1 MQTLSKL
8 VRRGSVAP
16 PPLPPM
22 YPSWGSQGW
31 LLRQQSVQ
39 MIAGVPGTYKTM
51 VLLNGLVNMRVPT
64 LAFSNDSDDATIA
77 HRLLGIATG
86 VPCEQTEDWL
96 RTDPQRCYEVLQQY
110 DFLQWQ
116 FMPSPS
122 LDDIWLETY
131 AYGERYGMWPQLI
144 VVDILG
150 DVSHEGSDEW
160 SALREVMRQA
170 KVLARETKAS
180 VLLIHHCSDGT
191 KGDPCP
197 SRASV
202 MGKVSAHPTLML
214 TLGKDAD
221 DRLHVACVKAR
232 HAASDATGRKA
243 IPMAVTPENARVR
256 DYTGTLG
263 FIPQQHAEGE
273 WWK

>member
-1 MQTLSKL
+1 
-8 VRRGSVAP
+8 
-16 PPLPPM
+16 M
-22 YPSWGSQGW
+22 YPSWGDRHW

-64 LAFSNDSDDATIA
+64 LAFSNDSDDSTIA
-77 HRLLGIATG
+77 SRLLGIATG

-96 RTDPQRCYEVLQQY
+96 RTDPQRCFELLKQY

-131 AYGERYGMWPQLI
+131 AYGERYGAWPQLI

-150 DVSHEGSDEW
+150 DVEHQGNDEW
-160 SALREVMRQA
+160 SALREVMRQS

-197 SRASV
+197 SRQSV
-202 MGKVSAHPTLML
+202 MGKIGASHAHADAGQGCGRALARGVREGTPRSQRRQRQE
-214 TLGKDAD
+214 GCAD
-221 DRLHVACVKAR
+221 DG
-232 HAASDATGRKA
+232 DA
-243 IPMAVTPENARVR
+243 
-256 DYTGTLG
+256 
-263 FIPQQHAEGE
+263 GE
-273 WWK
+273 RPRP